1 MVGTVQVIT
10 TVEEGAATMNRP
22 RAFIG
27 ALMCIAA
34 LLLEL
39 ALFLKHRLWGGYPT
53 NVRLAVGLLLALLV
67 NLYLPRGRRTVSK

>member
-1 MVGTVQVIT
+1 
-10 TVEEGAATMNRP
+10 MNRP

-39 ALFLKHRLWGGYPT
+39 ALFLKHRLWGGYAPD
-53 NVRLAVGLLLALLV
+53 VDLALGLLVALLV
-67 NLYLPRGRRTVSK
+67 NLYLLRGKRAVSK